1 LKKLDKKQH
10 YGFPQLLKEKV
21 QNMLVSLPKPK
32 GNHPR
37 IIGTTMQTTMEEI
50 SHQIPNPNTIPM

>member
-1 LKKLDKKQH
+1 LAKSNKKQH

-21 QNMLVSLPKPK
+21 QNLLVSLPKPE

-37 IIGTTMQTTMEEI
+37 NIGITMQTTMEEI
-50 SHQIPNPNTIPM
+50 SHQISNPNTIPM